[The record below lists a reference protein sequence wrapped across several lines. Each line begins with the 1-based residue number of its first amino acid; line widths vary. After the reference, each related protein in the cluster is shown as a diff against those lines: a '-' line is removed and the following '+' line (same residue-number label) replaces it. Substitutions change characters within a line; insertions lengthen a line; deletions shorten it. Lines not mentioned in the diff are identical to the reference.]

1 MAAWMLSMSVQEK
14 VARVL
19 ACRSAPGPSG
29 PALVPY
35 FTGYPGGLPAPLS
48 GSLGGADSSGPG
60 TSGPWYIPGVTKVG
74 AACKGPDQ
82 PPKTGYQP

>member
-1 MAAWMLSMSVQEK
+1 MSVQEK
-14 VARVL
+14 VVRGRARCL
-19 ACRSAPGPSG
+19 TPGPLG

-60 TSGPWYIPGVTKVG
+60 TTGPWYIPGVTKAG
-74 AACKGPDQ
+74 AACKGPGQ